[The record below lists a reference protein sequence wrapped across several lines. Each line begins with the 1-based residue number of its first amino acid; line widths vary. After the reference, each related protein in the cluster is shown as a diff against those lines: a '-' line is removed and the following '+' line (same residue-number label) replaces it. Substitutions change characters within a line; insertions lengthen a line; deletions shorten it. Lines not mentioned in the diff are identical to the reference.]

1 MCIKKLKIKVE
12 IIIKNISKFI
22 MWVFNKIFGDFFNN
36 LKRIYKIII
45 KRIKKIID
53 DKIEYEYES
62 LNPDNT
68 IDRKSFDALEY
79 TFLNKNITN
88 IAITGN
94 YSSGKSSIIESFID
108 KNFCFKKKIFYIISC
123 YIKR

>member
-45 KRIKKIID
+45 KRIKKFID
-53 DKIEYEYES
+53 YKIEYEYES
-62 LNPDNT
+62 IL
-68 IDRKSFDALEY
+68 
-79 TFLNKNITN
+79 
-88 IAITGN
+88 
-94 YSSGKSSIIESFID
+94 KSSQVWIL
-108 KNFCFKKKIFYIISC
+108 
-123 YIKR
+123 